1 MIYVLVTAVL
11 IFIMIAPAVVVAVLM
26 NHGSDRNS
34 GRRRY

>member
-26 NHGSDRNS
+26 SHRDD
-34 GRRRY
+34 RRRY